1 MGFQLVRWSMDRAT
15 FVLFLSAAL
24 LQAPAFRFEPVQP
37 ELFGLGGSFTNA
49 WADIDNDGDPDLFVG
64 FGGTPNRL
72 YRNDNGTFTDIAAA
86 AGVADARAT
95 RAVAWGDFDADGDPD
110 LLVGFTPGET
120 SLLKLYRS
128 DGGKFVDA
136 TADTGLTITT
146 GAVRQASWVD
156 TDADGDLDLF
166 VAFRDRPNMFFRNT
180 GNRFEDVAATIGLAD
195 TRRSVGG
202 VWLDIDDD
210 ADLDLVVANMDG
222 DANGLFRNDNGKF
235 TDVAESAG
243 IAWGGRAPKDAA
255 NGSVRVCAAD
265 VDLDGRLDLFFA
277 NYGPNGLFLN
287 RGQGVF
293 EDVSKAWGVA
303 IDGRYDTCAFADV
316 DHDGRTDLYVNGT
329 YTANKQFPDYLFR
342 NTGTSFQDLTPDN
355 VRALAADHGVAWA
368 DADGDGDLDLALTGV
383 RPDGMH
389 SLLRNGFTG
398 AGRSIQVRVLDGRG
412 RATRAGATVRAYSA
426 DTRRLLGVGFVDSG
440 SGYDAQNDLPVHVG
454 IGTTE
459 PVNVEV
465 VFPGAGKKLTS
476 IARAIPGRTFTV
488 PVK

>member
-1 MGFQLVRWSMDRAT
+1 VGRVSILILALAQVAASPFQ
-15 FVLFLSAAL
+15 
-24 LQAPAFRFEPVQP
+24 FEPVQP
-37 ELFGLGGSFTNA
+37 ELFGLGGSFINA

-72 YRNDNGTFTDIAAA
+72 YRNDKGTFTDIAAEV
-86 AGVADARAT
+86 GVADARAT

-120 SLLKLYRS
+120 SLLKLYRN
-128 DGGKFVDA
+128 DRGKFLDV
-136 TADTGLTITT
+136 TADAVLTVAT
-146 GAVRQASWVD
+146 GAVRQPSWID

-166 VAFRDRPNMFFRNT
+166 VAFRDRPNMFFRNA
-180 GNRFEDVAATIGLAD
+180 GNRFEEVGAAIGLAD
-195 TRRSVGG
+195 TRRSVGAA
-202 VWLDIDDD
+202 WLDIDDD

-222 DANGLFRNDNGKF
+222 DANGLYRNDNGKF

-243 IAWGGRAPKDAA
+243 IAWGGRAPKDPA
-255 NGSVRVCAAD
+255 NGTVRVCAAD

-287 RGQGVF
+287 RGNGVF

-303 IDGRYDTCAFADV
+303 IDGRYDTCAFADI
-316 DHDGRTDLYVNGT
+316 DHDGRPDLYVNGT

-342 NTGTSFQDLTPDN
+342 NTGTRFQDVTPDN

-368 DADGDGDLDLALTGV
+368 DADGDGDLDLALTGI

-389 SLLRNGFTG
+389 LLLRNGFTG

-412 RATRAGATVRAYSA
+412 RQTRGGAEVRAYA
-426 DTRRLLGVGFVDSG
+426 AGTRRLLGVGLVDTG

-465 VFPGAGKKLTS
+465 SFSAAGRKFTT
-476 IARAIPGRTFTV
+476 IARVTPGRTVTV
-488 PVK
+488 QVK